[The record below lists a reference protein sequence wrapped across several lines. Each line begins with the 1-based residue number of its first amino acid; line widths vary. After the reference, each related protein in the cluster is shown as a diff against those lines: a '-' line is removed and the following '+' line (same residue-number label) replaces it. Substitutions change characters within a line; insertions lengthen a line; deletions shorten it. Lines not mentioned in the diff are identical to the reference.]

1 MTQPTS
7 EVKET
12 TTRAGNTVEKT
23 TQVRDG
29 SVEQEHNAIVADRII
44 WLIAG
49 IITTLLSFRFVLA
62 LLGANPNNGFVD
74 FIYSLSQ
81 PFVAP
86 FFGIFSYDSTYTG
99 VGRFELYT
107 LIAIAVYLV
116 LAWLISKI
124 ININRA

>member
-29 SVEQEHNAIVADRII
+29 SVEQEHNANVADRII

-74 FIYSLSQ
+74 FIDSLSH
-81 PFVAP
+81 PFLAP